1 MDLRRQRIE
10 NEWTIVGQMAAANAP
25 RLQVKKRCGDQFLL
39 VLRETH
45 APIVQDGEIQLVS
58 EHELRISFARFFPTM
73 PLEVYLTRPVFHP
86 NVHPTTGFVCLWGRF
101 SQTDTVVEA
110 LCRLQ
115 RLLTYSVFSDSLDD
129 VMQPDALAWAQ
140 NTDRGVVFPLT
151 CVSLAKP
158 PSWREETM
166 VQDSSRRRRLS

>member
-10 NEWTIVGQMAAANAP
+10 NEWTILGQMASANAP
-25 RLQVKKRCGDQFLL
+25 RLLVKKRCGDQFLL
-39 VLRETH
+39 VLHETR
-45 APIVQDGEIQLVS
+45 APIVQDGEIKLVS

-86 NVHPTTGFVCLWGRF
+86 NIHPTTGFACLWGRS

-115 RLLTYSVFSDSLDD
+115 RILTYSVFSDSLDD
-129 VMQPDALAWAQ
+129 VMQPAALAWAT
-140 NTDRGVVFPLT
+140 NPARGTTLPLT

-158 PSWREETM
+158 PSWREETI
-166 VQDSSRRRRLS
+166 VRNSSRRRRLS